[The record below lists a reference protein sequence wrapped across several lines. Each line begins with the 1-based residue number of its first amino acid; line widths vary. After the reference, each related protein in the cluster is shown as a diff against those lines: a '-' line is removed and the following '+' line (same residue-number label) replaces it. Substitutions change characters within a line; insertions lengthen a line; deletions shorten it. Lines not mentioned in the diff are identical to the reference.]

1 MVGGVHDG
9 LDFSIDFEMP
19 LVRADGD
26 DLIEQ
31 VLASVEIKDQED

>member
-9 LDFSIDFEMP
+9 FDLGIDFEMP
-19 LVRADGD
+19 LVWADGD